1 MKKILYLASA
11 LVAVSCYG
19 STAYVTDGAGQFG
32 TMDLGTGV
40 FNQIG
45 GEEPSLLYGLGWEGG
60 VLYGLD
66 TNSDPNLVTIDPITG
81 AINTVG
87 ATGLAPRSILSAI
100 SGGSLYALDGVTSDL
115 YSISAVHGSRNSRR
129 IHKPA
134 RQPWFQLRFHGR
146 RHGEF
151 IRQRKPDPL
160 HCEPGKNGNTTVVGS
175 LPNSLVLGAAAMDN
189 QLYAVIQRGA
199 AWASQLLH
207 CRYRKRSRDLRR
219 RRPGGRV
226 FCGFGCSRARHR
238 IPARLGV
245 GRGGCGAAAGHRQ
258 ILNLRR
264 LRGPFD
270 DRLFACVS
278 PAPGTSICR
287 LKWVY
292 TFNDGKPE
300 TNSGKLQSSRRDP

>member
-1 MKKILYLASA
+1 VKKILYLASA

-115 YSISAVHGSRNSRR
+115 YSIAPSTGAATLVGSTSL
-129 IHKPA
+129 PA
-134 RQPWFQLRFHGR
+134 NLGSNYDSMAGDTANLYVSVNQTLYIVNPA
-146 RHGEF
+146 
-151 IRQRKPDPL
+151 
-160 HCEPGKNGNTTVVGS
+160 NGNTTVVGS

-189 QLYAVIQRGA
+189 QLYAFSGA
-199 AWASQLLH
+199 AGQPFYTVDTGNAQGTFVADAQVAVFFAASDVPEPGTEFLLG
-207 CRYRKRSRDLRR
+207 LGLVAVAAA
-219 RRPGGRV
+219 RRPV
-226 FCGFGCSRARHR
+226 TAKSSTF
-238 IPARLGV
+238 
-245 GRGGCGAAAGHRQ
+245 AG
-258 ILNLRR
+258 
-264 LRGPFD
+264 
-270 DRLFACVS
+270 
-278 PAPGTSICR
+278 
-287 LKWVY
+287 
-292 TFNDGKPE
+292 
-300 TNSGKLQSSRRDP
+300 